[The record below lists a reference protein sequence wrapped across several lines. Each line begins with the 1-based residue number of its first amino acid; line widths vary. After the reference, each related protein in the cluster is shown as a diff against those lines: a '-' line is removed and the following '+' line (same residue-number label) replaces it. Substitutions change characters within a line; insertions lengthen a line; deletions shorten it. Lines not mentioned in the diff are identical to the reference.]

1 MTRKISF
8 LDRAFWITES
18 DSNPKHVACLQLL
31 ELPAG
36 AGEDYLPNLAEQ
48 FRRFDKPSS
57 PFNTIVEQMLGFP
70 LRLVTVRE
78 LDMQY
83 HVQLHIID
91 DVGDKAGLNRFIA
104 KLHEPRLD
112 RDKPLWQ
119 YHLIQS
125 RQGGHFAIY
134 VKIHH
139 MYGDGAALIRWFQ
152 AGYREQPDIDGFTPV
167 WALPQ
172 PFRQRRPKHW
182 LSGLISS
189 AWHFLRT
196 VVDLFWILFRLLVK
210 LVRINDHYMPIPFS
224 GTRTVLTGQVKPG
237 RVVAV
242 ADLDFTRVQALSK
255 RMRASANEILLCCFD
270 IGVHRF
276 LKDYGHHSF
285 KKALY
290 TNMPIN
296 LRKPGEQT
304 GGNKIAIVPVKLA
317 HGEMDPYLRLRQ
329 IIENH
334 RIVKNAAK
342 RSEPGAFSYY
352 TILIQAV
359 ALVVELLHL
368 SDWFKPIANILISN
382 VPGPSQT
389 RYLRDAK
396 LLAAY
401 PISTITPGG
410 GVNITLLTY
419 GQTANIGL
427 VCCNTHISSLDN
439 MAHYFVE
446 AFEMLDKCA
455 DDPSLNIEDI
465 GEWVDDEV
473 KSIVDDELK
482 HAQDEALDK
491 ELAREPMV
499 H

>member
-18 DSNPKHVACLQLL
+18 DHNPKHVACLQLL
-31 ELPAG
+31 ELPENA
-36 AGEDYLPNLAEQ
+36 EVDYLPKLLAHL
-48 FRRFDKPSS
+48 RCFDKPSS
-57 PFNTIVEQMLGFP
+57 PFNTIVEDMLGFP
-70 LRLVTVRE
+70 LRLVKVRE

-83 HVQLHIID
+83 HVQLHELD
-91 DVGDKAGLNRFIA
+91 NVEDKAALNRFVA
-104 KLHEPRLD
+104 RLHEPRLD
-112 RDKPLWQ
+112 RNKPLWQ
-119 YHLIQS
+119 YHLIAS
-125 RQGGHFAIY
+125 RQGRCFAIY

-139 MYGDGAALIRWFQ
+139 MYGDGAVLMRWFQ
-152 AGYREQPDIDGFTPV
+152 AGYREKPDVAHFTPV
-167 WALPQ
+167 WAVKQ
-172 PFRQRRPKHW
+172 PFREKRRKNW
-182 LSGLISS
+182 FTGLMAS
-189 AWHFLRT
+189 AWHLLRT
-196 VVDLFWILFRLLVK
+196 VTDLVWILFRLLIK
-210 LVRINDHYMPIPFS
+210 LVRINSHYMPIPFS
-224 GTRTVLTGQVKPG
+224 GTRTVLTGQVKQG
-237 RVVAV
+237 RVVAI
-242 ADLDFTRVQALSK
+242 ADLDFQRVQALSK

-276 LKDYGHHSF
+276 LKDHGHSF
-285 KKALY
+285 NKALY

-296 LRKPGEQT
+296 LRKPGENT
-304 GGNKIAIVPVKLA
+304 AGNKIAIVPVKLA
-317 HGEMDPYLRLRQ
+317 HGEVDPYLRLRQ

-334 RIVKNAAK
+334 RIVKHAAK
-342 RSEPGAFSYY
+342 HSEPGAFSYY

-359 ALVVELLHL
+359 ALLFEVVHL

-382 VPGPSQT
+382 VPGPKQT

-446 AFEMLDKCA
+446 AFELLDKCA
-455 DDPSLNIEDI
+455 DDPSLSIEDI
-465 GEWVDDEV
+465 GEQVEDES
-473 KSIVDDELK
+473 KSIVDDELG
-482 HAQDEALDK
+482 HAQEVL
-491 ELAREPMV
+491 
-499 H
+499 HSHH